1 MSRLYYEL
9 IKDIPS
15 SLPEL
20 DRDLLRCTGH
30 NLVSL
35 AARTTCLPVTII
47 HEEIKDQTAAV
58 VPISSGEGI
67 IPGFTGAVA
76 AILEY
81 IGLKAWVTGHPDVVG
96 FGEAVKSGADIL
108 FAADDLEFLA
118 INPRNRKVVENAWA
132 TANGFVQALAA
143 AAEMRSDTLEGQE
156 VLALGLGKV
165 GTHAVKVFQ
174 ELGSRTW
181 VFDTDSTRLLACV
194 DQHKDV
200 QVVKDLKMA
209 FQTIDYIL
217 DATPAVEIIDE
228 SMIRPTT
235 IISCPGVPH
244 GLTPAARAKIGTG
257 FIHDKLPLGVAVM
270 ALESLYSN
278 KEGTSMQGML
288 NR

>member
-20 DRDLLRCTGH
+20 DGDLLRCTGH

-35 AARTTCLPVTII
+35 AARTTCLPLTTI

-58 VPISSGEGI
+58 VPISSGEGM
-67 IPGFTGAVA
+67 IPGFTDAVA

-165 GTHAVKVFQ
+165 GTHAVKAFQ

-181 VFDTDSTRLLACV
+181 VFDTDSTRLQACV

-209 FQTIDYIL
+209 FQTMDYIL
-217 DATPAVEIIDE
+217 DATPAAEIIDE

-278 KEGTSMQGML
+278 KEGASMQGML

>member
-20 DRDLLRCTGH
+20 DGDLLRCTGH

-35 AARTTCLPVTII
+35 AARTTCLPLTTI

-58 VPISSGEGI
+58 VPISSGEGM
-67 IPGFTGAVA
+67 IPGFTDAVA

-143 AAEMRSDTLEGQE
+143 AAEMRSDTLEGQK

-165 GTHAVKVFQ
+165 GTHAVKAFQ

-181 VFDTDSTRLLACV
+181 VFDTDSTRLQACV
-194 DQHKDV
+194 DQHDV

-209 FQTIDYIL
+209 FQSIDYIL
-217 DATPAVEIIDE
+217 DATPAAEIIDE

-244 GLTPAARAKIGTG
+244 GLTPTARAKIGTG

-270 ALESLYSN
+270 ALESLYPN
-278 KEGTSMQGML
+278 KEFTPK
-288 NR
+288 